1 MTGPYSRFGLGVHK
15 ILYYVAVIYYFWG
28 DQDITN
34 VWPNRGFYSIFNGNR
49 YKKLHTVLVKI

>member
-1 MTGPYSRFGLGVHK
+1 MTRPYSRFGLGVHK

-34 VWPNRGFYSIFNGNR
+34 VWPNRGFYIIFNGTGP
-49 YKKLHTVLVKI
+49 LQETT